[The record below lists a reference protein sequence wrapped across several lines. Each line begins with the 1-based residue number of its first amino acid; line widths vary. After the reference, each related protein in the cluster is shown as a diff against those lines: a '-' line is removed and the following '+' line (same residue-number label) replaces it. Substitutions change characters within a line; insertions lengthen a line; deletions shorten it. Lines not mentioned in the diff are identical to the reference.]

1 MAEYKQQ
8 THAVKSGIGEDHQF
22 GAVVPPIYLST
33 NYTFAGYGEKR
44 QYDYSRSGNPTRDT
58 LGHALAALEGG
69 AGCVITGTGMGA
81 VNLVA
86 SALLQAGDLLVAP
99 HDCYGGTYRLFQ
111 HVAARGN
118 YRVLFVDQGDGEA
131 LAAALAQSA
140 SEAVA
145 KLGAL
150 VGLDSLMAGILRR
163 LRCSV
168 SGLQGIPC
176 VATSLHH
183 S

>member
-1 MAEYKQQ
+1 MSF
-8 THAVKSGIGEDHQF
+8 T
-22 GAVVPPIYLST
+22 VPPEAYSRFMGRYAEPLAT
-33 NYTFAGYGEKR
+33 VFAAFAGVDAKAKVLDVGC
-44 QYDYSRSGNPTRDT
+44 GP
-58 LGHALAALEGG
+58 G
-69 AGCVITGTGMGA
+69 AMTAHLLSIGA
-81 VNLVA
+81 
-86 SALLQAGDLLVAP
+86 D
-99 HDCYGGTYRLFQ
+99 
-111 HVAARGN
+111 
-118 YRVLFVDQGDGEA
+118 

-176 VATSLHH
+176 VTTSLHH